1 MFVAI
6 AVLINCAL
14 VPYGI
19 GFQTSVWKS
28 PPVIFGWIVYSTDI
42 VIRARTGVQV
52 NEQLT
57 ID

>member
-28 PPVIFGWIVYSTDI
+28 PPVIFGWIVYSIDI
-42 VIRARTGVQV
+42 VIRARTGV
-52 NEQLT
+52 
-57 ID
+57 